1 MDNYPYFI
9 MSFNIMYSLNLFD
22 MYVQTNLYLFYY
34 FNIILTVILLLN
46 QLNHKTS
53 RESLLT
59 CPVYFRY

>member
-1 MDNYPYFI
+1 MP
-9 MSFNIMYSLNLFD
+9 FNIMYNLNLFD

-46 QLNHKTS
+46 HKTN